1 MNLLSLIVHG
11 LLQKKHHSIIQAVRY
26 LTLLIHNM
34 TSTELLIQNGIT
46 LPQTL
51 SDTIVANTLT
61 TL

>member
-11 LLQKKHHSIIQAVRY
+11 LLQKKHHSIIQEVRY